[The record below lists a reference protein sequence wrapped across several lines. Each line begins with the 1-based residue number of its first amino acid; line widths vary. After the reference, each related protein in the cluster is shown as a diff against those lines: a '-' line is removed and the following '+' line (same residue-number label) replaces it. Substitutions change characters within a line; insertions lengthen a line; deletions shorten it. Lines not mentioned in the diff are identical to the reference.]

1 MRGGDTVNGSSIAE
15 SAIIH
20 GNEIDP
26 TDQHRI
32 NHASDTGG
40 IPRHSKPRECDCR
53 SAASGPVC

>member
-1 MRGGDTVNGSSIAE
+1 MPGGDTVNGPSIAE

-40 IPRHSKPRECDCR
+40 IPRHSKPRECD
-53 SAASGPVC
+53 